1 MANFKEFSESIES
14 QFRNLNGLHPWL
26 WPLAPRLLAAFGL
39 FVAVIVLGWF
49 LYWSNQIDE
58 LDRGEQ
64 EEQKIK
70 ELYKTK
76 MQQAISLDALKEQR
90 ILVLQYVSRMEKQ
103 LPSKAEIDALLG
115 DINSAGVGRGLSF
128 DLFRVGNV
136 VVKDY
141 YAELP
146 IEIQMVGNYHD
157 LGQFIGDVAKL
168 SRIVTLNDLKLT
180 ASNDPKKPGIILDVI
195 AKTFRYLD
203 PEEVASQAEQKKKDK
218 DAKK

>member
-1 MANFKEFSESIES
+1 MANFKELSESIES
-14 QFRNLNGLHPWL
+14 QFRGLNGLHPWL
-26 WPLAPRLLAAFGL
+26 WPFAPRMLAAVSL
-39 FVAVIVLGWF
+39 FIVVIVLGWF
-49 LYWSNQIDE
+49 FHWSNQLEEI
-58 LDRGEQ
+58 DRGEL

-70 ELYKTK
+70 ELYKAK

-90 ILVLQYVSRMEKQ
+90 TLVLQYVSRMEKQ

-128 DLFRVGNV
+128 DLFRVGNT

-141 YAELP
+141 YAELA

-168 SRIVTLNDLKLT
+168 SRIVTLNDLKLV

-203 PEEVASQAEQKKKDK
+203 PDEVANQAAQKKKEK
-218 DAKK
+218 DTKK

>member
-1 MANFKEFSESIES
+1 MANFKELSVSIKEQFS
-14 QFRNLNGLHPWL
+14 NLNGLSPWL
-26 WPLAPRLLAAFGL
+26 WPLAPRLLSAFGL
-39 FVAVIVLGWF
+39 FILVVCLGWF
-49 LYWSNQIDE
+49 FHWSNQLVE
-58 LDRGEQ
+58 LDNGEL

-70 ELYKTK
+70 EEYKSK
-76 MQQAISLDALKEQR
+76 MQKAISLEALKEQR
-90 ILVLQYVSRMEKQ
+90 TLVLQYVSRMEKQ

-128 DLFRVGNV
+128 DLFKVGTV

-146 IEIQMVGNYHD
+146 IEIKMVGNYHD

-168 SRIVTLNDLKLT
+168 SRIVTLNDLKLVT
-180 ASNDPKKPGIILDVI
+180 SADNKKPGIVLDVV

-203 PEEVASQAEQKKKDK
+203 PEEVANQASQKKKEK
-218 DAKK
+218 ETNK

>member
-14 QFRNLNGLHPWL
+14 QFRNLNGLSPWL
-26 WPLAPRLLAAFGL
+26 WPLAPRMLSAFGL
-39 FVAVIVLGWF
+39 FVLVVCLGWF
-49 LYWSNQIDE
+49 FHWSNQLEE
-58 LDRGEQ
+58 LDNGEL

-70 ELYKTK
+70 ELYKSK
-76 MQQAISLDALKEQR
+76 MQQAISLEALKEQR
-90 ILVLQYVSRMEKQ
+90 TLVLQYVSRMEKQ

-128 DLFRVGNV
+128 DLFKVGNT

-141 YAELP
+141 YAELA
-146 IEIQMVGNYHD
+146 IELKLIGNYHD

-168 SRIVTLNDLKLT
+168 SRIVTLNDLKLVT
-180 ASNDPKKPGIILDVI
+180 SENPKKPGIVLDVV

-203 PEEVASQAEQKKKDK
+203 PEEVASQATQKKKDK
-218 DAKK
+218 DTKK